1 MKIRKYVER
10 LLEEC
15 GVQVGGSAPYDI
27 QIRNE
32 EFYARVL
39 VNGSLGLGESYMDG
53 WWDVREL
60 DGLIYRL
67 LVARLDERVRSWR
80 DGLAYCLGTLLN
92 RQRGRRSFEVGRRHY
107 DVGNDLYAAMLDPRM
122 IYSCGYWNDAETLEQ
137 AQEAKLELVFHKL
150 GLQQGQHVLDVGCGW
165 GGALKLA
172 AERHGVHGTGVTVSG
187 EQAEF
192 ARRVNEGLP
201 VCILLRDYRTV
212 NETFDHIYSIGM
224 FEHVGVKNYRTYMQT
239 VRRCLRDEGL
249 FLLHTI
255 GSPQSS
261 NHTDPWIEKYIF
273 PNSMVP
279 SQRQIVA
286 AADGLFLIQGW
297 QRIGTHYERTLLT
310 WRDNFERHWS
320 RLQSTRDERFYRM
333 WRFYLSASA
342 ATFRAR
348 KLDVWQVLLAPL
360 PS

>member
-1 MKIRKYVER
+1 
-10 LLEEC
+10 
-15 GVQVGGSAPYDI
+15 
-27 QIRNE
+27 
-32 EFYARVL
+32 
-39 VNGSLGLGESYMDG
+39 
-53 WWDVREL
+53 
-60 DGLIYRL
+60 
-67 LVARLDERVRSWR
+67 
-80 DGLAYCLGTLLN
+80 
-92 RQRGRRSFEVGRRHY
+92 
-107 DVGNDLYAAMLDPRM
+107 
-122 IYSCGYWNDAETLEQ
+122 LEQ

-150 GLQQGQHVLDVGCGW
+150 GLQRGQHVLDIGCGW
-165 GGALKLA
+165 GGALKFA
-172 AERHGVHGTGVTVSG
+172 AERYGARGTGVTVSG

-192 ARRVNEGLP
+192 ARRVNDGLP
-201 VCILLRDYRTV
+201 VRILLRDYRAV

-224 FEHVGVKNYRTYMQT
+224 FEHVGVKNYRTYMRT
-239 VRRCLRDEGL
+239 VRRCLRTEGL

-255 GSPQSS
+255 GSPHSS

-310 WRDNFERHWS
+310 WRDNFERQWS
-320 RLQSTRDERFYRM
+320 RLQATGDERFYRM

-342 ATFRAR
+342 ASFRAR